1 MLGTQPVLS
10 SRQVLQTQ
18 KNEERSILSE
28 RIEAIENGAAQM
40 TGFTM
45 EEFDDYSEKQTES
58 GKKYTFSMEDMEAFA
73 DGKLNKEQ
81 FLARAK

>member
-1 MLGTQPVLS
+1 MLVMDKVAENTDKARRNAEYLAGLDESFKQ
-10 SRQVLQTQ
+10 
-18 KNEERSILSE
+18 SE
-28 RIEAIENGAAQM
+28 A
-40 TGFTM
+40 
-45 EEFDDYSEKQTES
+45 